1 MQVTTS
7 EIKWAI
13 SVASLLLL
21 TSRNNRRECQNGKT
35 IGTLAIAPPSHNA
48 TTTTWLPQVS
58 NKSRHFLPV
67 YGFIFTHHS
76 EWTKNVAFF
85 QFLESRLLF
94 QAYTMVLMKSVS
106 FWLPSSTLLACL
118 SSRIGLQSREVFWD
132 FLSGSAINL
141 RKSRSSS
148 ITECG

>member
-58 NKSRHFLPV
+58 NKKRHFAALFL
-67 YGFIFTHHS
+67 YFSIFALLTLFENHEKSLIFSTLLEVLQEKHS
-76 EWTKNVAFF
+76 KEMLVVV
-85 QFLESRLLF
+85 QV
-94 QAYTMVLMKSVS
+94 YTMVLMKSVS
-106 FWLPSSTLLACL
+106 LVKLEEGFASASCSPLLL
-118 SSRIGLQSREVFWD
+118 WHSHWTSE
-132 FLSGSAINL
+132 
-141 RKSRSSS
+141 
-148 ITECG
+148 